1 MKPYSPHPV
10 ALAIAS
16 LCCLV
21 PTFVWAET
29 FTSLPPPPPVD
40 NGATGQRYMLELVV
54 NQLSRGDIVPVE
66 QQNGHFLV
74 RAGDLQ
80 RAGIPAEKI
89 QGQQQV
95 DVNQLAGVNVEY
107 DDRRQRLL
115 LTVPPGWLPE
125 QTIGEER
132 NGSRFPGR
140 VSTGALFNYDLYAT
154 RTDVA
159 GTRLA
164 AFNELRVFGP
174 AGHFSSNG
182 VLQQQLEGQN
192 RYQNDGYIRYDTWW
206 SNEDE
211 NAILSWRVGDLTTD
225 ALSWSSSVRLGGIQ
239 IARDFSVRPD
249 LITYPLP
256 AFFGQAAVPSTVD
269 LFVNGYR
276 STQANVQ
283 PGPWS
288 LTNVPFVNGAGD
300 AVITTTDAVGRQVVT
315 TLPFYVSSNLLKPGL
330 SDYAFSAG
338 ALRQNYG
345 IKNADYGAAAMSGS
359 WRYGLTDWLTLETH
373 GEGSRDLA
381 MGGAGALFKVGSWG
395 VINGAAAQSHLDS
408 ESGNQYSWGYQYNT
422 SRFSLGTQHTVRSAG
437 FGNLAL
443 VSSQSNALYA
453 DNRYSLARR
462 TAQYTASVSL
472 NRYGSLGAAWIDIA
486 SGDNQRTRLWNLSW
500 SKNLWGNASL
510 YVSASRDREQGEWSG
525 AVSLVIP
532 FGENSNASLSVERD
546 QQGEQSQRAYLSRA
560 MPSDGGFA
568 WDASWANQGGNSGDY
583 RQGSLRYRNN
593 KIDTSA
599 GFYGDDD
606 NLTQWVDVSGSVV
619 LMDSQV
625 FAANT
630 INDAFVVVKTHYPDV
645 NVRYE
650 NQSMGR
656 TDRQGYLLVPSISS
670 YYPAKYDI
678 DTLDLPADM
687 TVPNVEQRFAVK
699 RQSGF
704 LLNFPVERLRAASV
718 ILHDGQDKPL
728 PVSSQVIRPGRATG
742 YVGWDGIVWMEELG
756 ATNPIRVIAPD
767 GRACETI
774 LTLPGGQPQAL
785 KTYGP
790 LTCPLPPLPR
800 GASVPNPDNATA
812 GITP

>member
-283 PGPWS
+283 PGPGRS
-288 LTNVPFVNGAGD
+288 LTC
-300 AVITTTDAVGRQVVT
+300 
-315 TLPFYVSSNLLKPGL
+315 L
-330 SDYAFSAG
+330 S
-338 ALRQNYG
+338 L
-345 IKNADYGAAAMSGS
+345 
-359 WRYGLTDWLTLETH
+359 
-373 GEGSRDLA
+373 
-381 MGGAGALFKVGSWG
+381 
-395 VINGAAAQSHLDS
+395 
-408 ESGNQYSWGYQYNT
+408 
-422 SRFSLGTQHTVRSAG
+422 
-437 FGNLAL
+437 
-443 VSSQSNALYA
+443 
-453 DNRYSLARR
+453 
-462 TAQYTASVSL
+462 
-472 NRYGSLGAAWIDIA
+472 
-486 SGDNQRTRLWNLSW
+486 
-500 SKNLWGNASL
+500 
-510 YVSASRDREQGEWSG
+510 
-525 AVSLVIP
+525 
-532 FGENSNASLSVERD
+532 
-546 QQGEQSQRAYLSRA
+546 
-560 MPSDGGFA
+560 
-568 WDASWANQGGNSGDY
+568 
-583 RQGSLRYRNN
+583 
-593 KIDTSA
+593 
-599 GFYGDDD
+599 
-606 NLTQWVDVSGSVV
+606 
-619 LMDSQV
+619 
-625 FAANT
+625 
-630 INDAFVVVKTHYPDV
+630 
-645 NVRYE
+645 
-650 NQSMGR
+650 
-656 TDRQGYLLVPSISS
+656 
-670 YYPAKYDI
+670 
-678 DTLDLPADM
+678 
-687 TVPNVEQRFAVK
+687 TVPV
-699 RQSGF
+699 
-704 LLNFPVERLRAASV
+704 
-718 ILHDGQDKPL
+718 
-728 PVSSQVIRPGRATG
+728 
-742 YVGWDGIVWMEELG
+742 
-756 ATNPIRVIAPD
+756 
-767 GRACETI
+767 
-774 LTLPGGQPQAL
+774 
-785 KTYGP
+785 
-790 LTCPLPPLPR
+790 
-800 GASVPNPDNATA
+800 
-812 GITP
+812 TP